1 MIELVLFLAA
11 GAGFLVLLYLFGA
24 RTGSKPEGGAEAMV
38 EARQAL
44 NSLQTALLPPELVER
59 IFAREDLD
67 FVRQTCP
74 QKIQL
79 DFLGERKRIALSWI
93 AHLRKQVLSLRRFHS
108 GQSRRY
114 AQLEFRTELALA
126 LDFAS
131 FLVACRILQAIFYI
145 RGPYAAPRMV
155 GKVVSVAG
163 NVCGVSERSLSFLA
177 PGSADLYGG
186 NSADDR
192 AAV

>member
-1 MIELVLFLAA
+1 MIALVLFLAV
-11 GAGFLVLLYLFGA
+11 GAGFLVLLYFFA
-24 RTGSKPEGGAEAMV
+24 RGTDSKPEGSAGALV

-44 NSLQTALLPPELVER
+44 NSLQKALLPQALVER

-67 FVRQTCP
+67 FVRQRCP
-74 QKIQL
+74 KKIQQN
-79 DFLGERKRIALSWI
+79 FLRERKRIALSWI
-93 AHLRKQVLSLRRFHS
+93 AHLRKQSLSLRRFHS

-126 LDFAS
+126 FDFAS
-131 FLVACRILQAIFYI
+131 FLIVCRVLQAIFYI

-155 GKVVSVAG
+155 GKVIRAAG
-163 NVCGVSERSLSFLA
+163 NACGVSERSLAFLA
-177 PGSADLYGG
+177 RGSPDIYGG